1 MLRGLTVAVLSVAG
15 LATMAQP
22 VAAQEELT
30 AEQVRRSI
38 ERGVDYLKAQ
48 QNREKGAW
56 GELPGY
62 PGGVSS
68 LVTLALLNSGVPEDD
83 PVIQRSLAH
92 LRTIDKPGLT
102 YCVALQTMV
111 FCLASPEKDRLQ
123 ITRNVN
129 WLEANQ
135 IEDGP
140 RRGAWSYS
148 GDRGRGDNSNS
159 QFALLALYEAERV
172 GVKVDRRTWSLAR
185 EYWLNTQ
192 REDGAWG
199 YYEGQPSTGS
209 MTCAGITSLVIT
221 MDRLTEG
228 DASVVG
234 DSVQCCGE
242 RDDVEPI
249 EKALAWMGSKF
260 SVTSNPVA
268 SSNPSGVVGS
278 DSLLYYL
285 YGMERVG
292 RLTGRRFFV
301 KTSRAG
307 FPVRFDWYRKGAEH
321 LVEMQDS
328 LSGFW
333 VGEGHAEQE
342 PVIGTS
348 FALLFLSKGRRPV
361 LLAKYKHREDD
372 DWNLHRNGVHN
383 LTRSVEKSWKRDLTW
398 QIIEARAASV
408 EDLLQTP
415 VLFISGRE
423 TLFLT
428 EQEKRKLRQYV
439 DMGGFIFAEACHG
452 NGCNGEA
459 FDRSFREL
467 MAELFPESPLRVLP
481 LDHPVWFAEKKVDPD
496 YLPDLYG
503 VDSCCRTS
511 IVYCPENLSC
521 LWELARQ
528 GRDSEHPPKVRE
540 HVASALALGQN
551 VLAYATNRELEDKLR
566 PRVVTS
572 DDDLTIGRHTL
583 AIPKLAHTGGSDD
596 APNALR
602 NMLRIANQKL
612 ELPVSADAR
621 LVKPTDPR
629 LLEHPILFMHGR
641 RDFRFS
647 PEERSALKAYLERGG
662 FLLADSICASEA
674 FTDAFRREMKAI
686 FPEAPLEPLP
696 SGDPL
701 LTQEFRGFDLSSV
714 QLRDPLGRDPG
725 DPLRARIIKTPPRLE
740 VLKTN
745 GRVAVVFSP
754 FDISC
759 ALENHTSLECK
770 GYLQEDA
777 ARIAVNVLL
786 YALQQ

>member
-1 MLRGLTVAVLSVAG
+1 MLRGLGVAVLA
-15 LATMAQP
+15 
-22 VAAQEELT
+22 VAAVAAAVRPLSAQEAIT
-30 AEQVRRSI
+30 AEQVRKSI
-38 ERGVDYLKAQ
+38 ERGVDYLKSR

-56 GELPGY
+56 AELPGY
-62 PGGVSS
+62 PGGVSA
-68 LVTLALLNSGVPEDD
+68 LVTLALLNSGVAEDD
-83 PVIQRSLAH
+83 AVIQRSLAY

-102 YCVALQTMV
+102 YCVSLQTMV

-123 ITRNVN
+123 ITRNVK

-135 IEDGP
+135 IEEGR

-148 GDRGRGDNSNS
+148 SERGRGDNSNT

-172 GVKVDRRTWSLAR
+172 GVKVDRRTWTMAR
-185 EYWLNTQ
+185 EYWLKTQ
-192 REDGAWG
+192 REDGSWG
-199 YYEGQPSTGS
+199 YYDGQPSTGS

-234 DSVQCCGE
+234 DSIHCCGE
-242 RDDVEPI
+242 RDDLEPI
-249 EKALAWMGSKF
+249 EKALAWMGSHF

-268 SSNPSGVVGS
+268 SSNPGGVVGS

-292 RLTGRRFFV
+292 RLAGRRFFI

-307 FPVRFDWYRKGAEH
+307 FPVRYDWYREGAAH
-321 LVEMQDS
+321 LVEMQDT

-342 PVIGTS
+342 PIIGTS
-348 FALLFLSKGRRPV
+348 FALLFLAKGRRPV
-361 LLAKYKHREDD
+361 LIAKYKHREDQ
-372 DWNLHRNGVHN
+372 DWDLHRNGVHN

-439 DMGGFIFAEACHG
+439 EAGGFIFAEACDG

-459 FDRSFREL
+459 FDESFRAL
-467 MAELFPESPLRVLP
+467 MKELFPESPLRVLP

-496 YLPDLYG
+496 YLPELYG

-511 IVYCPENLSC
+511 VVYCPENLSC

-528 GRDSEHPPKVRE
+528 GRDADYPMKVRQ
-540 HVASALALGQN
+540 HIGSALALGQN
-551 VLAYATNRELEDKLR
+551 VLAYATNRELEEKLR
-566 PRVVTS
+566 PRVVAGDT
-572 DDDLTIGRHTL
+572 DLTVGRHTL
-583 AIPKLAHTGGSDD
+583 RIPKVAHTGGSDD

-602 NMLRIANQKL
+602 NMLRLANQKL
-612 ELPVSADAR
+612 QLPVSPDTK
-621 LVKPTDPR
+621 LIKPTDPR

-641 RDFRFS
+641 RDFRFTA
-647 PEERSALKAYLERGG
+647 EERSALKAYLERGG
-662 FLLADSICASEA
+662 FLFADSICASKT
-674 FTDAFRREMKAI
+674 FTDAFRREMKAM
-686 FPEAPLEPLP
+686 FPDSPLEPLP
-696 SGDPL
+696 GDDPM
-701 LTQEFRGFDLSSV
+701 LTDEFRGFDLSRV

-725 DPLRARIIKTPPRLE
+725 DPLRARLVKTAPRLE
-740 VLKTN
+740 TLEVN
-745 GRVAVVFSP
+745 GRTAVVFSP

-759 ALENHTSLECK
+759 ALENHASLECK
-770 GYLQEDA
+770 GYIKEDA

-786 YALQQ
+786 FALQQ